1 VPCGTAPTTA
11 ELLANHLECGR
22 EAAANGCTL
31 VGSEIEIERRPT
43 GECVAVP
50 VCIEVCPPGEDDGGG
65 TVPEDTE
72 PTGPVN
78 PEPEGPIA

>member
-1 VPCGTAPTTA
+1 
-11 ELLANHLECGR
+11 
-22 EAAANGCTL
+22 
-31 VGSEIEIERRPT
+31 
-43 GECVAVP
+43 VAVP